1 MGGEARGGGG
11 PVVCK
16 CLHSVLPCFAFPT
29 EWTCQDPIKH
39 RCTCICLSVYPLA
52 HPITV
57 TIAQCHK
64 SPITPVWFAL
74 AFVSSQVSFSMAA
87 ASACSVS
94 TWRCTCE
101 YMEVHV
107 LRCRYIHRSPSVN
120 KEYWTQGAR
129 WSTNFFAFRAED
141 LDGVNWSN
149 VRLGRD
155 QCKLQVVL
163 VLPAS

>member
-1 MGGEARGGGG
+1 
-11 PVVCK
+11 
-16 CLHSVLPCFAFPT
+16 
-29 EWTCQDPIKH
+29 
-39 RCTCICLSVYPLA
+39 
-52 HPITV
+52 
-57 TIAQCHK
+57 
-64 SPITPVWFAL
+64 
-74 AFVSSQVSFSMAA
+74 
-87 ASACSVS
+87 
-94 TWRCTCE
+94 
-101 YMEVHV
+101 MEVHV